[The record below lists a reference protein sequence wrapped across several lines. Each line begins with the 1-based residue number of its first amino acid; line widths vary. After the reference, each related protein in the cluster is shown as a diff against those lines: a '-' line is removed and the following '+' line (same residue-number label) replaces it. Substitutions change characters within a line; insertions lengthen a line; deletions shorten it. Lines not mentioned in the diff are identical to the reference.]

1 MTRIKLIISIVVAI
15 ALSVTLLGE
24 AKPKKTFLYR
34 IEAKHGSCYL
44 LGSVH
49 LLRKEIYPL
58 PAIIEKS
65 FDECDALVVEADLT
79 GEKLMKSSMLLLKKA
94 VYPKGETLQDN
105 VSKET
110 YRKIEEKLKGMGIK
124 LEKFNKFKPWMVAM
138 TVVHREMIR
147 MGLDPNFGI
156 DLYFLRK
163 ARGKKEI
170 LELEG
175 VEFQINLFENFTKKE
190 SELFLLKSILE
201 ADQIANEV
209 DDTVDAWLKGDEEKL
224 AKLLTDN
231 VVKNPE
237 LKNVY
242 NKIAVDRN
250 PGMLK
255 KIVSFIKKGK
265 KCFVVVG
272 AAHVVGKDGL
282 VQLLRDSGYNVTQL

>member
-1 MTRIKLIISIVVAI
+1 MTRKKLIISIVIAA
-15 ALSVTLLGE
+15 ALSVMLLGK
-24 AKPKKTFLYR
+24 AKPEKTFLYKV
-34 IEAKHGSCYL
+34 EAKHGSCYL

-58 PAIIEKS
+58 PSIIENS
-65 FDECDALVVEADLT
+65 FDECDTLVVEADLT
-79 GEKLMKSSMLLLKKA
+79 GEKLVKSSMLLLKKA
-94 VYPKGETLQDN
+94 VYPKGESLKDN
-105 VSKET
+105 VSGET
-110 YRKIEEKLKGMGIK
+110 YRKVEEKLKGMGLD

-147 MGLDPNFGI
+147 MGLDPNFGV
-156 DLYFLRK
+156 DLHFLRK

-175 VEFQINLFENFTKKE
+175 VEFQINLFENFSKKE
-190 SELFLLKSILE
+190 SELFLLTSVLE
-201 ADQIANEV
+201 ADQIADEV
-209 DDTVDAWLKGDEEKL
+209 DDTVSAWMKGDEEKL

-231 VVKNPE
+231 VEKNPE

-242 NKIAVDRN
+242 KKIAVDRN
-250 PGMLK
+250 PGMLN

-272 AAHVVGKDGL
+272 AAHIVGKEGL
-282 VQLLRDSGYNVTQL
+282 VQLLRNKGYKVTQL